1 MRPCTPIFVGTRA
14 AGIRH
19 QACTAPRRVRR
30 QILTTPQ
37 APPHVDPRTATLH
50 ARAKLRP
57 KRLFLL
63 HRARR
68 VLFLAL
74 TKREWGA
81 HPPWKRPPGGSQS
94 PRAVDKRLYTSA
106 GGISGTEKR
115 NLS

>member
-19 QACTAPRRVRR
+19 QACTAPRRARSP
-30 QILTTPQ
+30 ILATPQ
-37 APPHVDPRTATLH
+37 APSHVDPRTATLR

-68 VLFLAL
+68 VLFLGK
-74 TKREWGA
+74 TKKRMGGA
-81 HPPWKRPPGGSQS
+81 SAQPSAWLNPRVQWDAPPGGIYGQ
-94 PRAVDKRLYTSA
+94 TS
-106 GGISGTEKR
+106 
-115 NLS
+115 